1 MKKSAIFVLIILI
14 TGLFLSFTSFFSEKN
29 SIKKEKYLSIE
40 NAVKNKIISA
50 ELKGSSTYSGDAINL
65 KIKNISPVDTII
77 RIEAGRRWTSID
89 SSEQDILIVKEL
101 DVFLAANEQKQL
113 NLFGFCCQSNN
124 GAPNFNSNF
133 NVGFMEDSSFIK
145 LAQFLNKSELPINVM
160 QNAIWVL
167 SNNHSLNSIH
177 NDKKENAEK
186 MKELFQLLSY
196 LKKIVY
202 VFPWYTLTYKTDTS
216 RVFSNR
222 PNYMFAEIEYY
233 LPHQSSVDLL
243 IRDSKNL
250 IAKKIFIEKPHH
262 QGNYNYKFDLDVG
275 NFPKGKYYFR
285 LYADNQ
291 MIMEKEFEL

>member
-1 MKKSAIFVLIILI
+1 
-14 TGLFLSFTSFFSEKN
+14 
-29 SIKKEKYLSIE
+29 
-40 NAVKNKIISA
+40 
-50 ELKGSSTYSGDAINL
+50 
-65 KIKNISPVDTII
+65 
-77 RIEAGRRWTSID
+77 
-89 SSEQDILIVKEL
+89 
-101 DVFLAANEQKQL
+101 
-113 NLFGFCCQSNN
+113 
-124 GAPNFNSNF
+124 
-133 NVGFMEDSSFIK
+133 MEDSSFIK